1 MGAPVMFHHLRSIPR
16 NAALLVGLLM
26 LIVLAPVLP
35 PEHSWFILELMFGL
49 ILISGVHSVGGLRR
63 RSIFAALTVVT
74 LGVRWGQQLSDL
86 RGIDITALGLTA
98 VWLFVAVAIII
109 KHLFQYKEVEVDT
122 ILGAIV
128 TYLLAAVG
136 FALVF
141 EILELAA
148 PGAFAGLPDEGIR
161 HQRELSSTMMYH
173 SLVSIT
179 TMGYGDIVPVAPLAR
194 SLSVIEGVFG
204 QLYLAVMIARLVG
217 LHISRDTTTT

>member
-1 MGAPVMFHHLRSIPR
+1 MGAPVMFHYLRSLPR

-49 ILISGVHSVGGLRR
+49 ILVAGVHSVGGLRR
-63 RSIFAALTVVT
+63 KSVFAALTVVT

-86 RGIDITALGLTA
+86 RGIDVTALGLTA
-98 VWLFVAVAIII
+98 LWLFVAVAIII

-141 EILELAA
+141 EILELAT
-148 PGAFAGLPDEGIR
+148 PGAFAGLPDAGIR
-161 HQRELSSTMMYH
+161 DQRELSSTMMYH

-194 SLSVIEGVFG
+194 SLSVMEGVFG